1 VAARRNFKDKTV
13 LISGAAGGLGAAFA
27 RRFAAAGARLA
38 LLDLAL
44 DPAQA
49 LADEITASGGR
60 AVAVACDVTDPAA
73 CRAAVAQVCERLGG
87 VDVLINNA
95 GITHRSAFART
106 EAAVMRRVM
115 EVNYFGSLHLTQA
128 ALPSLLERRGLIV
141 VISSVAGL
149 APLYGR
155 CGYAASKHALHGL
168 FDSLRTELFASGVG
182 VTLVCPGFTGTGI
195 AHAALDGDGRLARHK
210 QSTVGR
216 VAAPEEVAEAVFR
229 AAERGKRL
237 VVLSAVGRLTHLLC
251 RLAPGL
257 YERIM
262 ARSLRSELER

>member
-1 VAARRNFKDKTV
+1 MAARRNLRGQTV
-13 LISGAAGGLGAAFA
+13 LISGAAGGLGSAFA

-38 LLDLAL
+38 LLDLTPPAAL
-44 DPAQA
+44 AEEIAAAGGQAQA
-49 LADEITASGGR
+49 L
-60 AVAVACDVTDPAA
+60 ACDVTDLEA
-73 CRAAVAQVCERLGG
+73 CRAAVAQVCARLGG

-95 GITHRSAFART
+95 GITHRSAFAQT
-106 EAAVMRRVM
+106 EAAVLRRVM

-128 ALPSLLERRGLIV
+128 ALPSLVERRGRIV

-182 VTLVCPGFTGTGI
+182 VTLICPGFTSTGI
-195 AHAALDGDGRLARHK
+195 AHAALDGDGRLSKHK

-216 VAAPEEVAEAVFR
+216 VAAPQEVAEAVFR
-229 AAERGKRL
+229 AAERGRRL
-237 VVLSAVGRLTHLLC
+237 VVLSAVGKLTHLLC

-262 ARSLRSELER
+262 ARSLKSELER